1 MSMTANS
8 TKSSGRDV
16 RILFGEPES
25 SLRHAIRAALNR
37 EGYNAVLDFDRVAPL
52 RDAIEKGEPDLI
64 VMDSEMDQGMA
75 DSLITELRNNKL
87 GKNPFIPIIVT
98 LWEPTQASVRRI
110 ASSGTDD
117 MILKPLSPAQV
128 FDRIKVLVNNR
139 KRFVVTSDYI
149 GPDRRNDEQRGSE
162 IPTIEVPNTLRSK
175 VKGEPVDRSLI
186 DAAIEEAQKDIND
199 QRLKRNAF
207 QIGFLVNL
215 LLPELKKFDV
225 TDDRIKTVEKL
236 ANVSRDT
243 GNRMKG
249 TDYEHVTTLCSSM
262 IRIASSISDSITHP
276 DPKDVSLL
284 KPMSEAIIAAFN
296 PGSSSEDMAS
306 EIATAVANYKKRTE
320 G

>member
-8 TKSSGRDV
+8 MKSSGRDV

-215 LLPELKKFDV
+215 LLPELKKFEV

-236 ANVSRDT
+236 TNVSRDT

-262 IRIASSISDSITHP
+262 IRIASAISDSISHP

-296 PGSSSEDMAS
+296 PGSSSEDMSS
-306 EIATAVANYKKRTE
+306 EIAKAVANYKKRTE